1 MRPPEFW
8 SRDGAAAAAL
18 LAPAGALYGAAV
30 SWRADRRP
38 TWRAPVPVICVG
50 NIVVGGAGK
59 TPTAIA
65 VGRRLA
71 SWGLEVAFL
80 SRGYG
85 GHLAG
90 PVRVDLRKHGP
101 AEVGDEP
108 LLLAEAATAW
118 VARER
123 VDGARAAIADGA
135 DVIVMDDGLQN
146 PALAKD
152 ASLVVVDGG
161 YGFGNGRILP
171 AGPLR
176 EPIDSGLRRA
186 TAAIVVGDD
195 QRGVAR
201 LVGGRLPTLG
211 ARLRPTP
218 AAAEIQGRRVVA
230 FAGIGR
236 PAKFFATLAELG
248 AEIMAREE
256 FADHHVYTPD
266 EAMRLVDS
274 ALKADAVAVTTA
286 KDHVRLPD
294 GARAMIVRIDVELEF
309 DDERALDAL
318 LRPALSR
325 AAAGTDALHG

>member
-1 MRPPEFW
+1 VAR
-8 SRDGAAAAAL
+8 
-18 LAPAGALYGAAV
+18 APAY
-30 SWRADRRP
+30 RP
-38 TWRAPVPVICVG
+38 PVPVVCVG
-50 NIVVGGAGK
+50 NVGAGGSGK
-59 TPTAIA
+59 TPVAA
-65 VGRRLA
+65 SLVARLSLMGVRA
-71 SWGLEVAFL
+71 HIL
-80 SRGYG
+80 SRGYRG
-85 GHLAG
+85 RLGG
-90 PVRVDLRKHGP
+90 PVRVDPDRHEVGD
-101 AEVGDEP
+101 VGDEP
-108 LLLAEAATAW
+108 LLLARRAPVW
-118 VARER
+118 VAEDRAA
-123 VDGARAAIADGA
+123 GARAAVEAGA
-135 DVIVMDDGLQN
+135 QAIVMDDGFQN
-146 PALAKD
+146 PAVAKD
-152 ASLVVVDGG
+152 LSLVVVDGG